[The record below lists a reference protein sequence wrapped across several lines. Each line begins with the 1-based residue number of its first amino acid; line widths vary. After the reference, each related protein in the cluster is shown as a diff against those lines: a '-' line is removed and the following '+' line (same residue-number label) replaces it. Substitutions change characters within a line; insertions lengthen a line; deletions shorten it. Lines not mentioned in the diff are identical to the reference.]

1 MITESCTLFV
11 FRHCNKIRFQLYCK
25 PGNIGFLIIL
35 RLKDCSFKVQ
45 YAKMCNMFCFLSFV
59 FLPNKLKSQCRFFP
73 ICPFLTSSSSA
84 CLSHV
89 TNFSS
94 GLIQEYVFLWDQWQF
109 YVFVKHSGCCAL
121 KLNRMF
127 ELKWNHFYLFY
138 LFIFVCFDGHNW
150 SHVGW
155 Y

>member
-1 MITESCTLFV
+1 MIDESCTLFV
-11 FRHCNKIRFQLYCK
+11 FRHCYKIRFQIYCR
-25 PGNIGFLIIL
+25 PENIGFLNIL

-59 FLPNKLKSQCRFFP
+59 FLPNKLKSQCRLFP
-73 ICPFLTSSSSA
+73 ICPFLTSLHQLVWA
-84 CLSHV
+84 IKLHQCWNV

-121 KLNRMF
+121 KLNRC
-127 ELKWNHFYLFY
+127 LSWN
-138 LFIFVCFDGHNW
+138 
-150 SHVGW
+150 
-155 Y
+155 